1 MHQRSKY
8 STQKILYE
16 MDKKIGIA
24 CDHAAYDL
32 KEFLVGYLSTKGFEV
47 KDFGT
52 YSEESCDYPDF
63 AHALGEAIDNGE
75 LERGVA
81 LCGSGEGISMT
92 LNKHQSVRAA
102 LCWIPEIAK
111 LSRQHNN
118 SNVLAMPAR
127 FITNDEALE
136 MLNIWL
142 ETEFE
147 GGRHQRRLD
156 KMPLQK

>member
-1 MHQRSKY
+1 M
-8 STQKILYE
+8 TN
-16 MDKKIGIA
+16 KIGIA

-32 KEFLVGYLSTKGFEV
+32 KEFLVGYLSSKGFEV

-52 YSEESCDYPDF
+52 HSEESCDYPDF

-92 LNKHQSVRAA
+92 LNKHQTVRAA

-118 SNVLAMPAR
+118 SNVLCMPAR
-127 FITNDEALE
+127 FISNDEALE
-136 MLNIWL
+136 MLNVWL
-142 ETEFE
+142 DTEFE

-156 KMPLQK
+156 KMPIQK

>member
-1 MHQRSKY
+1 M
-8 STQKILYE
+8 TQ
-16 MDKKIGIA
+16 KIGIA

>member
-1 MHQRSKY
+1 
-8 STQKILYE
+8 

-24 CDHAAYDL
+24 CDHAAYEL

-47 KDFGT
+47 TDFGT
-52 YSEESCDYPDF
+52 HSEESCDYPDF
-63 AHALGEAIDNGE
+63 AHALGAAIDNGT

-92 LNKHQSVRAA
+92 LNKHQKVRAA

-118 SNVLAMPAR
+118 SNVLCMPAR
-127 FITNDEALE
+127 FISNDEALA
-136 MLNIWL
+136 MLDVWL
-142 ETEFE
+142 DTEFE

-156 KMPLQK
+156 KMPL

>member
-1 MHQRSKY
+1 M
-8 STQKILYE
+8 T
-16 MDKKIGIA
+16 KKIGIA

-32 KEFLVGYLSTKGFEV
+32 KELLGGYLSTKGFEV

-118 SNVLAMPAR
+118 SNVLCMPAR
-127 FITNDEALE
+127 FISNDEALE

-156 KMPLQK
+156 KMPIQK

>member
-1 MHQRSKY
+1 M
-8 STQKILYE
+8 E
-16 MDKKIGIA
+16 KKIGIA
-24 CDHAAYDL
+24 CDHAAYEL
-32 KEFLVGYLSTKGFEV
+32 KEFLVGYLSSKGFEV

-52 YSEESCDYPDF
+52 HSEESCDYTDF
-63 AHALGEAIDNGE
+63 AHALGEALDKGE

-127 FITNDEALE
+127 FISNDEALA
-136 MLNIWL
+136 MLDIWL

>member
-1 MHQRSKY
+1 MAQ
-8 STQKILYE
+8 
-16 MDKKIGIA
+16 KIGIA
-24 CDHAAYDL
+24 CDHAAYEL

-47 KDFGT
+47 EDFGT

-63 AHALGEAIDNGE
+63 AHALGEAIDNCT
-75 LERGVA
+75 LERGLG

-102 LCWIPEIAK
+102 LCWTPEIAK

-118 SNVLAMPAR
+118 SNVLCMPAR
-127 FITNDEALE
+127 FITNDEALD
-136 MLNIWL
+136 MLNVWL

>member
-1 MHQRSKY
+1 M
-8 STQKILYE
+8 
-16 MDKKIGIA
+16 IA
-24 CDHAAYDL
+24 LGADHGGFAL
-32 KEFLVGYLSTKGFEV
+32 KEEIKTYLDSKGIEY

-63 AHALGEAIDNGE
+63 AHALGEAIDNGS
-75 LERGVA
+75 LERGIG

-92 LNKHQSVRAA
+92 LNKHQSIRAA
-102 LCWIPEIAK
+102 LCWTPEIAK

-118 SNVLAMPAR
+118 SNVLCMPAR
-127 FITNDEALE
+127 FITNDEALA
-136 MLNIWL
+136 MLNVWL

>member
-1 MHQRSKY
+1 M
-8 STQKILYE
+8 E
-16 MDKKIGIA
+16 KKIGIA
-24 CDHAAYDL
+24 CDHAAYEL
-32 KEFLVGYLSTKGFEV
+32 KEFLVGYLSSKGFEV

-52 YSEESCDYPDF
+52 HSEESCDYPDF
-63 AHALGEAIDNGE
+63 AHALGEALDKGE

-127 FITNDEALE
+127 FISNDEALA
-136 MLNIWL
+136 MLDIWL

-156 KMPLQK
+156 KMPLQT

>member
-1 MHQRSKY
+1 M
-8 STQKILYE
+8 TN
-16 MDKKIGIA
+16 KIGIA
-24 CDHAAYDL
+24 CDHAAYEL
-32 KEFLVGYLSTKGFEV
+32 KEFLVGYLASKGFEV

-52 YSEESCDYPDF
+52 HSEESCDYPDF
-63 AHALGEAIDNGE
+63 AHALGEAIDNGD

-92 LNKHQSVRAA
+92 LNKHQAVRAA

-118 SNVLAMPAR
+118 SNVLCMPAR
-127 FITNDEALE
+127 FISNDEALE

-156 KMPLQK
+156 KMPIQK

>member
-1 MHQRSKY
+1 M
-8 STQKILYE
+8 T
-16 MDKKIGIA
+16 KKIGIA
-24 CDHAAYDL
+24 CDHAAYEL
-32 KEFLVGYLSTKGFEV
+32 KEFLVGYLSSKGFEV

-52 YSEESCDYPDF
+52 HSEESCDYPDF
-63 AHALGEAIDNGE
+63 AHALGEAIDNGD

-118 SNVLAMPAR
+118 SNVLCMPAR
-127 FITNDEALE
+127 FISNDEALE

-156 KMPLQK
+156 KMPIQK

>member
-1 MHQRSKY
+1 
-8 STQKILYE
+8 

-52 YSEESCDYPDF
+52 HSEESCDYPDF

-127 FITNDEALE
+127 FISNDEALA
-136 MLNIWL
+136 MLDIWL

>member
-1 MHQRSKY
+1 M
-8 STQKILYE
+8 E
-16 MDKKIGIA
+16 KKIGIA

-52 YSEESCDYPDF
+52 HSEESCDYPDF

-118 SNVLAMPAR
+118 SNVLCMPAR
-127 FITNDEALE
+127 FISNDEALA
-136 MLNIWL
+136 MLDPPGDLPNQGIKPRCPTLQVDSSPSELPGKPMKL
-142 ETEFE
+142 E
-147 GGRHQRRLD
+147 
-156 KMPLQK
+156 

>member
-1 MHQRSKY
+1 M
-8 STQKILYE
+8 T
-16 MDKKIGIA
+16 KKIGIA
-24 CDHAAYDL
+24 CDHAAYEL
-32 KEFLVGYLSTKGFEV
+32 KEFLVGYLSSKGFEV

-52 YSEESCDYPDF
+52 HSEESCDYPDF
-63 AHALGEAIDNGE
+63 AHALGEAIDNGD

>member
-1 MHQRSKY
+1 M
-8 STQKILYE
+8 TQ
-16 MDKKIGIA
+16 KIGIA
-24 CDHAAYDL
+24 CDHAAYEL
-32 KEFLVGYLSTKGFEV
+32 KEVLVGYLSSKGFEV

-52 YSEESCDYPDF
+52 HSEESCDYPDF
-63 AHALGEAIDNGE
+63 AHALGEAIDNGD

-118 SNVLAMPAR
+118 SNVLCMPAR
-127 FITNDEALE
+127 FISNDEALE

-156 KMPLQK
+156 KMPIQK

>member
-1 MHQRSKY
+1 MPQ
-8 STQKILYE
+8 
-16 MDKKIGIA
+16 KIGIA
-24 CDHAAYDL
+24 CDHAAYEL

-47 KDFGT
+47 EDFGT

-63 AHALGEAIDNGE
+63 AHALGEAIDTGT
-75 LERGVA
+75 LERGLG

-102 LCWIPEIAK
+102 LCWTPEIAK

-118 SNVLAMPAR
+118 SNVLCMPAR
-127 FITNDEALE
+127 FITNDEALD
-136 MLNIWL
+136 MLNVWL

>member
-1 MHQRSKY
+1 
-8 STQKILYE
+8 

-63 AHALGEAIDNGE
+63 AHALGEAIANGE

-118 SNVLAMPAR
+118 SNVLSMPAR

-136 MLNIWL
+136 MLNVWL

>member
-1 MHQRSKY
+1 
-8 STQKILYE
+8 

-75 LERGVA
+75 VERGVA

-118 SNVLAMPAR
+118 SNVLSMPAR

-136 MLNIWL
+136 MLNVWL

>member
-1 MHQRSKY
+1 M
-8 STQKILYE
+8 E
-16 MDKKIGIA
+16 KKIGIA

-75 LERGVA
+75 LTRGIA

-102 LCWIPEIAK
+102 LCWIPEIAQ

-118 SNVLAMPAR
+118 SNVLCMPAR
-127 FITNDEALE
+127 FITNDEALD
-136 MLNIWL
+136 MLNVWL
-142 ETEFE
+142 DTEFE

-156 KMPLQK
+156 KMPLNK

>member
-1 MHQRSKY
+1 M
-8 STQKILYE
+8 E
-16 MDKKIGIA
+16 KKIGIA

-52 YSEESCDYPDF
+52 HSEESCDYPDF

-118 SNVLAMPAR
+118 SNVLCMPAH
-127 FITNDEALE
+127 FISNDEALA
-136 MLNIWL
+136 MLDIWL

-156 KMPLQK
+156 KMPL